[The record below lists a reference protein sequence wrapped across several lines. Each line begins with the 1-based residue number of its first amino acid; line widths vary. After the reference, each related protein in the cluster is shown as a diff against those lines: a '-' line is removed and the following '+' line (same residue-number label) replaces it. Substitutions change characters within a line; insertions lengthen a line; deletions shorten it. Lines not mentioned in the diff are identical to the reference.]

1 MFSKRSL
8 PILLMVLFCGV
19 FIAFRTLGTS
29 SNPPSKY
36 ERILK
41 SVGDML
47 TQIHYSPKEINDKFS
62 REIFTKYLESD
73 AVDRNKTILLQ
84 SDVDALKKYET
95 KIDDEILGAPVQFLP
110 AVAEILKVRIPES
123 EKIFTQ
129 FLAQPFDFTSEE
141 TVVVDPKKITY
152 AKTEADRKEAWRK
165 ILKYQVLEKYV
176 DLLDVQEKSKGK
188 EGFVVKSNAD
198 MEKEARAKVLRS
210 YNLLYERL
218 KFKVNEDDRFN
229 DFVNVITST
238 MDPHT
243 TFFPPVD
250 KKYFDEQLSH
260 KFFGIGA
267 TLHSEDGAIT
277 IGTLVTGSPAW
288 KSGQI
293 GIGDVIMKV
302 AQGTQEPVDL
312 TGYET
317 DDAVKLIRGQK
328 GTEVRLTLKKVDG
341 TQKVVSLVRDE
352 IVIDETLAHSM
363 IVDNGKGK
371 IGYINLPEFYTDFE
385 NPKGAHSAVDVRKEV
400 IKLRAEKVDGIIMDL
415 RGNPGGGLY
424 DVIDIAGL
432 FIEDGP
438 VVQVKDRD
446 GKATVLKDRDR
457 TILYDGPLA
466 VMVNEFSAS
475 ASEIF
480 AAAIQDYKRGIIIGS
495 TSTYGKGTVQRSFG
509 LDQGRNFVS
518 SENDLGAIKLT
529 MQKYYRVDGGSVQL
543 KGVKSDV
550 VLPDLYEHVK
560 FREKDVPDALPWDV
574 IQKADYAMWKPA
586 YDPKEVI
593 AKSNSRVANSVAF
606 KTIKTNTDWLE
617 KQNDKVYSL
626 NLDKYRQE
634 RKAITASYK
643 QMDSLSVIKPIN
655 VKALAGEE
663 TRFAN
668 DKSKSDRRAA
678 EMKSLSKDIYL
689 NEAVNVVDDMIA
701 ATKPAAPMAVK

>member
-1 MFSKRSL
+1 MFLTGNGFQIYVDR
-8 PILLMVLFCGV
+8 M
-19 FIAFRTLGTS
+19 
-29 SNPPSKY
+29 
-36 ERILK
+36 ERI
-41 SVGDML
+41 SRNRSIRVGVCKG
-47 TQIHYSPKEINDKFS
+47 I
-62 REIFTKYLESD
+62 R
-73 AVDRNKTILLQ
+73 RNSI
-84 SDVDALKKYET
+84 
-95 KIDDEILGAPVQFLP
+95 I
-110 AVAEILKVRIPES
+110 
-123 EKIFTQ
+123 
-129 FLAQPFDFTSEE
+129 
-141 TVVVDPKKITY
+141 
-152 AKTEADRKEAWRK
+152 
-165 ILKYQVLEKYV
+165 
-176 DLLDVQEKSKGK
+176 
-188 EGFVVKSNAD
+188 
-198 MEKEARAKVLRS
+198 
-210 YNLLYERL
+210 
-218 KFKVNEDDRFN
+218 
-229 DFVNVITST
+229 
-238 MDPHT
+238 
-243 TFFPPVD
+243 
-250 KKYFDEQLSH
+250 
-260 KFFGIGA
+260 
-267 TLHSEDGAIT
+267 
-277 IGTLVTGSPAW
+277 
-288 KSGQI
+288 
-293 GIGDVIMKV
+293 
-302 AQGTQEPVDL
+302 DL

-400 IKLRAEKVDGIIMDL
+400 IKLKAEKVDGIIMDL

-480 AAAIQDYKRGIIIGS
+480 AAAIQDYKRGIVIGS
-495 TSTYGKGTVQRSFG
+495 TSTYGKGTVQRSFS

-518 SENDLGAIKLT
+518 SEGDLGAIKLT

-574 IQKADYAMWKPA
+574 IQKADFSSWKPA

-593 AKSNSRVANSVAF
+593 AKSNGRVASSMAF
-606 KTIKTNTDWLE
+606 KTIKTNTDWLD

-663 TRFAN
+663 SRFAN
-668 DKSKSDRRAA
+668 DKSKADRRAA

-701 ATKPAAPMAVK
+701 AGKPVAPMAVK